1 MGGCAIVVHG
11 AVTHR
16 HIRARHLANALE
28 LVYGLLQH
36 QDTLAGLTQHPRL
49 GELAANI
56 QVGLR
61 GMASNIIIII
71 IFTLPA
77 QSQALNAAS

>member
-1 MGGCAIVVHG
+1 MR
-11 AVTHR
+11 T
-16 HIRARHLANALE
+16 RHLANALE

-61 GMASNIIIII
+61 GMASNTSIECS
-71 IFTLPA
+71 F
-77 QSQALNAAS
+77 